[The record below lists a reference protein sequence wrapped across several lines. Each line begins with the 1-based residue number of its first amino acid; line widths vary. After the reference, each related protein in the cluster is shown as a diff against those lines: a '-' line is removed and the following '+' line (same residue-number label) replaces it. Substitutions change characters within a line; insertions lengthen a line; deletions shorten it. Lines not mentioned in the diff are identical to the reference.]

1 MEMNKKI
8 LRIIFIAL
16 LFNGCNY
23 LRVFPLYSEVYVDHP
38 QRIQLF
44 TPGLIKSFTGY
55 PDTEN
60 AKSYFRIRERI
71 SNYLDKNKNL
81 SSDVVV
87 ALKNSE
93 VTLGMDKEQVAL
105 VLGLPTKK
113 RLLDQTTDLWIYE
126 GDRSNIGERVWY
138 YKWGK
143 LKFENDVLKDI
154 EVQHINILK

>member
-1 MEMNKKI
+1 MDSSNVI
-8 LRIIFIAL
+8 L
-16 LFNGCNY
+16 
-23 LRVFPLYSEVYVDHP
+23 
-38 QRIQLF
+38 
-44 TPGLIKSFTGY
+44 
-55 PDTEN
+55 
-60 AKSYFRIRERI
+60 
-71 SNYLDKNKNL
+71 
-81 SSDVVV
+81 

-93 VTLGMDKEQVAL
+93 VILGMDKEQVVL

-113 RLLDQTTDLWIYE
+113 GLLDQTTDLWIYE